1 MSYASATLATAVIVL
16 FATHAVAS
24 PLLDIQKPAQDPSGT
39 AQSVTTPA
47 TGIAPDASSQ
57 PPDMALRPALT
68 GSLDAADQS
77 GMTTPSAFRFA
88 GSMASLWTPQMVE
101 AINQDIHVTLPL
113 MIHPQEYFDEGTYV
127 WDAWP
132 IRNPDGSIA
141 EFDGWVVMIGL
152 SSTWNEVEETGHAFY
167 TLSELRYWY
176 TRDGNWRPGGKV
188 FSREDGL
195 GSRQWAGSAVYDPDS
210 KEVTLFYTATGDPN
224 APSLEEDPAPG
235 TVSIFNEA
243 IGRPST
249 VQRLASA
256 TATVAV
262 TDDGIA
268 FENVGN
274 HRIIGEA
281 DGFWYD
287 TYDTYLASTAV
298 YGFRDPEFFRNPLTG
313 EDHILFTANAAGVP
327 GPYNGAIGLM
337 TRKENGD
344 WEMEAP
350 ILISA
355 GVNSQLERPHVV
367 IRDDGLYLFFST
379 HDFTFSP
386 EVHGPRGLYGFR
398 AASGDIRGHLTPLNE
413 HGLVAANPRNAPA
426 QVYSFLVLPDG
437 RVMSYLNVLWGFSQR
452 PEYSDL
458 EMFGAPAPMF
468 QLVLDG
474 NTAMVA
480 AKNADA
486 TR

>member
-1 MSYASATLATAVIVL
+1 MSHTSPTLATFTIAL
-16 FATHAVAS
+16 FATHAQAS
-24 PLLDIQKPAQDPSGT
+24 PPVETSQSTDTSGLYLAQ
-39 AQSVTTPA
+39 AE
-47 TGIAPDASSQ
+47 TGENSAAPDAENDA
-57 PPDMALRPALT
+57 PDIEPQAAAS
-68 GSLDAADQS
+68 GSLEDRDQS
-77 GMTTPSAFRFA
+77 GMITPEAFRFA

-101 AINQDIHVTLPL
+101 AINQDIHVTMPL
-113 MIHPQEYFDEGTYV
+113 MIHSQEYFDEGTYV

-132 IRNPDGSIA
+132 IRNPDGSVT
-141 EFDGWVVMIGL
+141 EFDGWVIMVAL

-176 TRDGNWRPGGKV
+176 TRDGEWRPGGRI
-188 FSREDGL
+188 FEREEGL
-195 GSRQWAGSAVYDPDS
+195 GSRQWAGSALYDPDTD
-210 KEVTLFYTATGDPN
+210 EVTLFYTAVGDPD
-224 APSLEEDPAPG
+224 AASLEEDEAPG

-268 FENVGN
+268 FENVGD

-287 TYDTYLASTAV
+287 TYETYLASEAV
-298 YGFRDPEFFRNPLTG
+298 YGFRDPEFFVNPLTG
-313 EDHILFTANAAGVP
+313 EEHILFTANAAGVP
-327 GPYNGAIGLM
+327 GPYNGTVGML
-337 TRKENGD
+337 TRNDEGD
-344 WEMEAP
+344 WDMEPP

-367 IRDDGLYLFFST
+367 TRDDGLYLFFST

-386 EVHGPRGLYGFR
+386 EVAGPRGLYGFR
-398 AASGDIRGHLTPLNE
+398 AASGNIRGHLVPLNE
-413 HGLVAANPRNAPA
+413 HGLVAANPRSAPA
-426 QVYSFLVLPDG
+426 QVYSYLVLPDG
-437 RVMSYLNVLWGFSQR
+437 RVMSYLNVLWGFAQR
-452 PEYSDL
+452 PEYEDL

-468 QLVLDG
+468 QLSLDG

-480 AKNADA
+480 AQDADA
-486 TR
+486 DE

>member
-1 MSYASATLATAVIVL
+1 MSYTSAALATAAIVM
-16 FATHAVAS
+16 FATHADAS
-24 PLLDIQKPAQDPSGT
+24 PPFDSEQPAPSTPDT
-39 AQSVTTPA
+39 AQADTTPSA
-47 TGIAPDASSQ
+47 TNAPAASTEPREIDRQ
-57 PPDMALRPALT
+57 PTAVK
-68 GSLDAADQS
+68 SLGDGDQS
-77 GMTTPSAFRFA
+77 GMTTPAAFRFG

-132 IRNPDGSIA
+132 IRNPDGSVA

-152 SSTWNEVEETGHAFY
+152 SSTWNEVEESGNAFY

-176 TRDGNWRPGGKV
+176 TRDGEWRPGGKI
-188 FSREDGL
+188 FEREDGL
-195 GSRQWAGSAVYDPDS
+195 GSRQWAGSAVYDADRD
-210 KEVTLFYTATGDPN
+210 EVTLFYTATGAPD
-224 APSLEEDPAPG
+224 APSLDEDPAPG

-256 TATVAV
+256 TATIAV
-262 TDDGIA
+262 TDDGVA

-287 TYDTYLASTAV
+287 TYDTYLASEAV
-298 YGFRDPEFFRNPLTG
+298 YGFRDPEYFRNPLTG
-313 EDHILFTANAAGVP
+313 EEHVLFTANAAGVP

-337 TRKENGD
+337 TRKDDGD
-344 WEMEAP
+344 WEMEPP

-367 IRDDGLYLFFST
+367 IREDGLYLFFST

-398 AASGDIRGHLTPLNE
+398 AASGDIRGHLQPLNA
-413 HGLVAANPRNAPA
+413 HALVAANPQNAPG

-437 RVMSYLNVLWGFSQR
+437 RVMSYLNVLWGFEQR
-452 PEYSDL
+452 PLYSDL

-468 QLVLDG
+468 QLALDG

-480 AKNADA
+480 AKSADA
-486 TR
+486 TQ